1 MNGNRGSHLRR
12 TTFLAAGLTVAFLI
26 ASGPVVRG
34 AAAQDELDPADSAGA
49 ADIAGTVIEAL
60 RCWRRVGRNAV
71 HVGERFDML
80 VTCSVAETESAR
92 AVPDLAGFE
101 PESLAVSPFE
111 VLEGRRYDDLVR
123 GPRRFLQYR
132 YALRIIGED
141 YFGTDVELPELDV
154 RYRIERS
161 LDGGAAIEGREL
173 AYTLPPEPVRVLA
186 LVPAEVADIR
196 ELPGETFGDA
206 EARLFRANLA
216 ALGAAVLTLA
226 AAAAAFAAAL
236 GAYRSRRGAGAAGAT
251 PLPVWRAAGGALG
264 ELNAVREVVGRAG
277 WGAAELG
284 RAVTALRVAGAIAL
298 GRPLV
303 QTAAAGAADDDG
315 GGQLVVPRGH
325 RRGAAAVTISSAV
338 TPEHVDR
345 AFAGRGGE
353 PLRDARL
360 AEAVRDAL
368 RLLGRNRYGRPA
380 DPPGDALT
388 AQLDRAIAALADY
401 ARQSTPAARR
411 LAAIGG
417 RRWGG

>member
-1 MNGNRGSHLRR
+1 MNGSRR
-12 TTFLAAGLTVAFLI
+12 APLPRAMFLAAGLTVGFLT
-26 ASGPVVRG
+26 ASGPAVHG
-34 AAAQDELDPADSAGA
+34 AAVQEEP
-49 ADIAGTVIEAL
+49 GTAIEAL

-71 HVGERFDML
+71 YVGERFNLL

-132 YALRIIGED
+132 YTLRILGED
-141 YFGTDVELPELDV
+141 YFGTDVELPALDV

-161 LDGGAAIEGREL
+161 LDGGPAVEGREL
-173 AYTLPPEPVRVLA
+173 TYTLPPEPVRVLA

-196 ELPGETFGDA
+196 ELAGETFGDA

-226 AAAAAFAAAL
+226 AAAAALAAAL
-236 GAYRSRRGAGAAGAT
+236 GAYRSRRGTVAAAAA
-251 PLPVWRAAGGALG
+251 PLPVWRVAGGALG
-264 ELNAVREVVGRAG
+264 ELNAVREVVGRDG

-284 RAVTALRVAGAIAL
+284 RAVTVLRVAGAVAL

-303 QTAAAGAADDDG
+303 QKAAAGAGAAAVG
-315 GGQLVVPRGH
+315 GGRFVVPRGH
-325 RRGAAAVTISSAV
+325 RRGAGAVAISSAV
-338 TPEHVDR
+338 TPAHVDR
-345 AFAGRGGE
+345 AFAGTGGE

-368 RLLGRNRYGRPA
+368 RRLGRNRYGRPT

-401 ARQSTPAARR
+401 ARQSTPAVRR